1 MSEKYMKIALAQA
14 KRALGR
20 VSPNPLV
27 GAVIVKR
34 GEIVGVGYHH
44 RAGTPHAEIHALNK
58 AGRKARN
65 ADLYVTLEPCC
76 HYGRTPPCVETI
88 IDRGIK
94 KVVIGMI
101 DPNPLVAGKGVAKLQ
116 AAGMAITCGVLED
129 ECRKLNEVYVHY
141 ITKRIPFVILK
152 VASSLDGK
160 IATRTGDSR
169 GITAQHALQKV
180 HALRNH
186 VDAILVGSG
195 TVKAD
200 DPLLT
205 TRLAGKRSKDPVR
218 VILDSTLSISPRAR
232 VFNPS
237 SRSAV
242 VVATTHKAPARKKE
256 QIEKAGGTI
265 ITVASKDGKVSLRSL
280 MRTLGKREITSVL
293 IEGGTNIST
302 SAFNE
307 GIVDKIIFFYAPKLL
322 GGSQAYAITAGKGV
336 DRISRARKVYDLTV
350 KKCGDDVL
358 VEGYLNKSGPKRESG
373 KNSLVKRY
381 H

>member
-1 MSEKYMKIALAQA
+1 
-14 KRALGR
+14 
-20 VSPNPLV
+20 
-27 GAVIVKR
+27 
-34 GEIVGVGYHH
+34 
-44 RAGTPHAEIHALNK
+44 
-58 AGRKARN
+58 
-65 ADLYVTLEPCC
+65 
-76 HYGRTPPCVETI
+76 
-88 IDRGIK
+88 
-94 KVVIGMI
+94 
-101 DPNPLVAGKGVAKLQ
+101 
-116 AAGMAITCGVLED
+116 
-129 ECRKLNEVYVHY
+129 VYVHY

-180 HALRNH
+180 HALRNQ

-205 TRLAGKRSKDPVR
+205 TRLAGKRGKDPVR
-218 VILDSTLSISPRAR
+218 VIVDSTLSISPRAR

-237 SRSAV
+237 SRAAV
-242 VVATTHKAPARKKE
+242 IVATTRKAPKRKKE

-265 ITVASKDGKVSLRSL
+265 ITVPSKDGKVSLRSL
-280 MRTLGKREITSVL
+280 MRILGKRAITSVL

-302 SAFNE
+302 AAFNE
-307 GIVDKIIFFYAPKLL
+307 GVADKIIFFYAPKIL
-322 GGSQAYAITAGKGV
+322 GGSRAFAITAGKGV

-358 VEGYLNKSGPKRESG
+358 VEGYLNKSGLKRESG
-373 KNSLVKRY
+373 KNSLGKRY

>member
-44 RAGTPHAEIHALNK
+44 RAGSPHAEINALNK

-88 IDRGIK
+88 VDRGIR

-101 DPNPLVAGKGVAKLQ
+101 DPNPRVAGKGIAKLK
-116 AAGMAITCGVLED
+116 AAGIVTASGVLEE

-141 ITKRIPFVILK
+141 ITRCIPFVILK

-169 GITAQHALQKV
+169 GITAQQSLARV
-180 HALRNH
+180 HALRDQ

-205 TRLAGKRSKDPVR
+205 TRLGGKRGKDPVR
-218 VILDSTLSISPRAR
+218 VIIDSTLSISPRAR
-232 VFNPS
+232 VFNPN
-237 SRSAV
+237 SRSGV
-242 VVATTHKAPARKKE
+242 IVATTNRASKRKKE

-265 ITVASKDGKVSLRSL
+265 ITVASKDGRVSLRSL

-293 IEGGTNIST
+293 IEGGTSIST

-307 GIVDKIIFFYAPKLL
+307 GIVDKIIFFYAPKIL
-322 GGSQAYAITAGKGV
+322 GGSQAYGITAGKGV
-336 DRISRARKVYDLTV
+336 DRISRARMVYDLTV

-358 VEGYLNKSGPKRESG
+358 VEGYLNKPDPRRERSN
-373 KNSLVKRY
+373 NSLGKRY

>member
-34 GEIVGVGYHH
+34 GEIVSAGYHH
-44 RAGTPHAEIHALNK
+44 RAGSPHAEINALNK

-65 ADLYVTLEPCC
+65 ADLYITLEPCC
-76 HYGRTPPCVETI
+76 HHGRTPPCVEMI
-88 IDRGIK
+88 VDRGIK

-101 DPNPLVAGKGVAKLQ
+101 DPNPLVAGKGIAKLK
-116 AAGMAITCGVLED
+116 AAGIAVTCGVLDD

-169 GITAQHALQKV
+169 GITARHALQKV
-180 HALRNH
+180 HALRNQ

-205 TRLAGKRSKDPVR
+205 TRLTGQRGKDPVR
-218 VILDSTLSISPRAR
+218 VIVDSTLSISHRAR
-232 VFNPS
+232 IFNPDS
-237 SRSAV
+237 PAGV
-242 VVATTHKAPARKKE
+242 IVATTHRAPKRKKE
-256 QIEKAGGTI
+256 QIEKVGGTVV
-265 ITVASKDGKVSLRSL
+265 TVTSKDRRVSLKSL

-293 IEGGTNIST
+293 IEGGTKIST
-302 SAFNE
+302 SALNE
-307 GIVDKIIFFYAPKLL
+307 GIVDKIVFFYAPKIL
-322 GGSQAYAITAGKGV
+322 GGDQAYGITAGKGV
-336 DRISRARKVYDLTV
+336 DRISRARKVHDLTV
-350 KKCGDDVL
+350 KKCGDDIL
-358 VEGYLNKSGPKRESG
+358 VEGYLTKPGQKGESSKRPLG
-373 KNSLVKRY
+373 KRY

>member
-1 MSEKYMKIALAQA
+1 MSERYMKIALAQA
-14 KRALGR
+14 QKALGR

-34 GEIVGVGYHH
+34 GEIVGLGYHD
-44 RAGTPHAEIHALNK
+44 RAGNPHAEINALNK
-58 AGRKARN
+58 AGQKARN
-65 ADLYVTLEPCC
+65 ADLYVNLEPCC

-88 IDRGIK
+88 VARGIK

-101 DPNPLVAGKGVAKLQ
+101 DPNPLVAGKGIGKLK
-116 AAGMAITCGVLED
+116 AAGIVTISGVLED

-160 IATRTGDSR
+160 IATKTGDSR
-169 GITAQHALQKV
+169 GITTQQSILQV
-180 HALRNH
+180 HALRDQ

-205 TRLAGKRSKDPVR
+205 TRLQGKTGKDPVR
-218 VILDSTLSISPRAR
+218 VIVDSNLSISPRAK
-232 VFNPS
+232 VFNPA
-237 SRSAV
+237 SRSGV
-242 VVATTHKAPARKKE
+242 IVATTHRARKRKKE

-265 ITVASKDGKVSLRSL
+265 ITVASKEGRVNLRSL

-293 IEGGTNIST
+293 IEGGTQIST

-307 GIVDKIIFFYAPKLL
+307 GIVDKIIFFYAPKILE
-322 GGSQAYAITAGKGV
+322 K
-336 DRISRARKVYDLTV
+336 ISRARKVYDLTV
-350 KKCGDDVL
+350 KKCGDDIL
-358 VEGYLNKSGPKRESG
+358 VEGYLNKPGPTKDRNR
-373 KNSLVKRY
+373 NSLGKRY

>member
-34 GEIVGVGYHH
+34 GEIVGAGYHH
-44 RAGTPHAEIHALNK
+44 RAGSPHAEINALNK

-65 ADLYVTLEPCC
+65 ADLYITLEPCC
-76 HYGRTPPCVETI
+76 HHGRTPPCVEAI
-88 IDRGIK
+88 VDRGIRN
-94 KVVIGMI
+94 VVIGMI
-101 DPNPLVAGKGVAKLQ
+101 DPNPLVAGKGVAKLK
-116 AAGMAITCGVLED
+116 AAGITVTCGVLED

-141 ITKRIPFVILK
+141 ITKRIPFVVLK

-180 HALRNH
+180 HALRDQ

-205 TRLAGKRSKDPVR
+205 TRLPGKRGKDPVR
-218 VILDSTLSISPRAR
+218 VIVDSTLSISPRAR
-232 VFNPS
+232 VFNPGS
-237 SRSAV
+237 PSGV
-242 VVATTHKAPARKKE
+242 IVATTQRAPKRKKE
-256 QIEKAGGTI
+256 QLEKVGGTI
-265 ITVASKDGKVSLRSL
+265 ITVASKDGRVSLRSL
-280 MRTLGKREITSVL
+280 MKTLGKREITSVL

-307 GIVDKIIFFYAPKLL
+307 GIVDKIIFFYAPKIL
-322 GGSQAYAITAGKGV
+322 GGDQAYSITAGKGV
-336 DRISRARKVYDLTV
+336 DRISRARMVHDLTV
-350 KKCGDDVL
+350 KKCGDDIL
-358 VEGYLNKSGPKRESG
+358 VEGYLTKPGPKRESSEHLFG
-373 KNSLVKRY
+373 KRY